1 VTERTREIEDDAL
14 GRGFT
19 GEEKRRKEKE
29 RKEKI
34 KGKGKQKKEIDRDK
48 LSIF

>member
-1 VTERTREIEDDAL
+1 VALWQREREIEDDAL

-19 GEEKRRKEKE
+19 GQEKR

-34 KGKGKQKKEIDRDK
+34 KGKGKQKKKIDRNR